1 MPTLSIYVND
11 KIYQHL
17 GTKPSK
23 AAKIWIED
31 RYNKETGEELIEL
44 ETIRVEHGL
53 NWHDF
58 ILDASRL
65 YNRDPQTGMD
75 VD

>member
-1 MPTLSIYVND
+1 MTNFLYSQLTNTEFTD
-11 KIYQHL
+11 K
-17 GTKPSK
+17 
-23 AAKIWIED
+23 
-31 RYNKETGEELIEL
+31 ELIEL
-44 ETIRVEHGL
+44 ETIRTEHGL

-58 ILDASRL
+58 LLDAARL